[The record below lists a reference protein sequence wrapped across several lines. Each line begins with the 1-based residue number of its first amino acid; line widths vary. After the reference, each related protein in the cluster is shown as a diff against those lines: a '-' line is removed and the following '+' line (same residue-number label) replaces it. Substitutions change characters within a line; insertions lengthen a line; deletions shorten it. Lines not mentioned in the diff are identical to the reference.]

1 MVSRTEIGTSDGEV
15 EYLEE
20 GIQQYWE
27 DEKETLAVFESMLKS
42 LQKLDDGVFV
52 DLMWA
57 MNSEYEGEDFIK
69 KLRVDETNK
78 VAANPLDARS
88 FYFAELINS
97 PQLSKSA
104 DYFLG
109 VQYVALDLTQFIF
122 KKFGY
127 YWLLLRNRY
136 ATPSGTA
143 YTIYFFKE
151 RPPSLWWSG
160 GMFIKGMFGS
170 SRIEEL
176 RREPLLQEIPYIFS
190 PSSPIPKTKK
200 AQDKLKKELTNLCNR
215 TFAKGETPHRLV
227 KNQMQYI
234 NGKTVGDFDET
245 IESPFKRQIL
255 QANAVWNIAITKPT
269 LYTDKESEIPKDAI
283 GVRKMG
289 DGFSYSKM
297 QTSVQQLPSTFSNL
311 SSLPQPYAK
320 WSYENE
326 CEEYL
331 QENISR
337 YRVIQL
343 SAWGNQ
349 GRYGVNPKGDNW
361 KRVNQPSGIETT
373 TYEGDK
379 FWSLFDEE
387 AVENNKAIYQK
398 AISFTAPSIYQY
410 KTQFGVLNHLAV

>member
-1 MVSRTEIGTSDGEV
+1 MVSRTEIGISDGEV

-88 FYFAELINS
+88 FYFAEMTHDTSNT
-97 PQLSKSA
+97 PV
-104 DYFLG
+104 FLG

-127 YWLLLRNRY
+127 YWLLVRNRY
-136 ATPSGTA
+136 TTRSGTA

-170 SRIEEL
+170 NRIEEL
-176 RREPLLQEIPYIFS
+176 RREPLLQEIPYTFS

-200 AQDKLKKELTNLCNR
+200 AQNKLKKELTNLCNR
-215 TFAKGETPHRLV
+215 TFAKGEKPYRLV
-227 KNQMQYI
+227 KNQMRYI
-234 NGKTVGDFDET
+234 NGKIIGDFDET

-255 QANAVWNIAITKPT
+255 QANAVWQIHITKPT
-269 LYTDKESEIPKDAI
+269 LFANKKSELPKDAI
-283 GVRKMG
+283 GVREMG
-289 DGFSYSKM
+289 DGFSYTKT
-297 QTSVQQLPSTFSNL
+297 QTSVQQLPSTFQNL
-311 SSLPQPYAK
+311 SSLPQPYAE

-331 QENISR
+331 QDNISR

-343 SAWGNQ
+343 TREAVEAIHKAKPQ
-349 GRYGVNPKGDNW
+349 GDSNW
-361 KRVNQPSGIETT
+361 NKTIHPSSIQTT
-373 TYEGDK
+373 TYAGDK
-379 FWSLFDEE
+379 FWDMFGEE
-387 AVENNKAIYQK
+387 KGAENGQNLYSKAIRF
-398 AISFTAPSIYQY
+398 SAPSIYQY
-410 KTQFGVLNHLAV
+410 KTPFGVLNRLAV